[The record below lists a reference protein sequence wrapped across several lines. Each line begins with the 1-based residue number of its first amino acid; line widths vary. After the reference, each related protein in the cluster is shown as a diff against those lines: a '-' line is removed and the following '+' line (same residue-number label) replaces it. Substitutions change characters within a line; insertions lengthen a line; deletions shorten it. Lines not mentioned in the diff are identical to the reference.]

1 MVREG
6 MTVKAQIFQPRRQ
19 KGALGVN
26 AIIGLFQK
34 IHLRKGRNPR
44 ILGGDGHIPGLHLPT
59 HGFQQILIA
68 RKAVAKPQT
77 RHAIA
82 LGKGL
87 QQEQIFRAA
96 QKGLHAECLSPLG
109 QIQEALINEEKNTSP
124 AADVQNFFHQG
135 PPDHLAC
142 GVIGVAE
149 HEHFPV
155 KALEHAQECFRQG
168 EVVLPGSADSA
179 LFPCRRPSGPFRTR

>member
-1 MVREG
+1 MEQDVVG
-6 MTVKAQIFQPRRQ
+6 PGGDDVKAQLFQPRRQ
-19 KGALGVN
+19 DGALGVN

-96 QKGLHAECLSPLG
+96 QKGLHA
-109 QIQEALINEEKNTSP
+109 
-124 AADVQNFFHQG
+124 
-135 PPDHLAC
+135 
-142 GVIGVAE
+142 
-149 HEHFPV
+149 
-155 KALEHAQECFRQG
+155 
-168 EVVLPGSADSA
+168 
-179 LFPCRRPSGPFRTR
+179 